1 MYSMLFKHKR
11 KTNRRFRSL
20 LDVLKRAAK
29 CVTEESSYYREAA
42 ANFNVDKMTL
52 IRYIKKKGGRPKLC
66 SWISSNSFKKSNF
79 YSGNGATVIVSH
91 SAFG

>member
-1 MYSMLFKHKR
+1 MYSMPFKHKR
-11 KTNRRFRSL
+11 KTNRYFRSL
-20 LDVLKRAAK
+20 LDVLKRVAK
-29 CVTEESSYYREAA
+29 CMTEEGSSYQKAA

-52 IRYIKKKGGRPKLC
+52 IRYIKKRSRPTFC
-66 SWISSNSFKKSNF
+66 SWISNNSFKKSNF